1 MRKDNLLAKK
11 IKRQFLSI
19 NNLLESYFNN
29 LTLFLRNLKKNKLG
43 TNSKVILVAGVSIIL
58 FLSYFLLPTFNN
70 KDKIRVEIKNHI
82 LQKYNINISFDDE
95 LYYALIPSPHY
106 IAKNVSILK
115 DKRKIAK
122 VKKIKIFISS
132 KNFFNFNKIL
142 INDIIFDNA
151 DFNIQLN
158 DLSFFEKLLKTE
170 PNENQIIFKNSN
182 IFYENKYNEILF
194 INKISNSRFF
204 YDSNNLQNV
213 LISENKIF
221 NLPFKL

>member
-11 IKRQFLSI
+11 IKRQFLSV
-19 NNLLESYFNN
+19 NNFLESNFNN

-43 TNSKVILVAGVSIIL
+43 TNGKVILVIGVSIIL

-70 KDKIRVEIKNHI
+70 KDKIQAEIKNHV

-106 IAKNVSILK
+106 LSKNVSILK

-122 VKKIKIFISS
+122 IEKVKILISS
-132 KNFFNFNKIL
+132 KNFFNFNKIF
-142 INDIIFDNA
+142 IKDIIFDKA

-158 DLSFFEKLLKTE
+158 DLSK
-170 PNENQIIFKNSN
+170 QIFACS
-182 IFYENKYNEILF
+182 KY
-194 INKISNSRFF
+194 
-204 YDSNNLQNV
+204 V
-213 LISENKIF
+213 V
-221 NLPFKL
+221 

>member
-43 TNSKVILVAGVSIIL
+43 TNGKVILVAGVSIIL

-106 IAKNVSILK
+106 ISKNVSIFK

-122 VKKIKIFISS
+122 VKK
-132 KNFFNFNKIL
+132 
-142 INDIIFDNA
+142 
-151 DFNIQLN
+151 
-158 DLSFFEKLLKTE
+158 
-170 PNENQIIFKNSN
+170 
-182 IFYENKYNEILF
+182 
-194 INKISNSRFF
+194 
-204 YDSNNLQNV
+204 
-213 LISENKIF
+213 
-221 NLPFKL
+221 